1 MIDQRLAPAGR
12 AIAATQVRQ
21 RRLALLLGGAVVS
34 AAILMQSGAAHA
46 QDAPAHAAAPAHAE
60 RSIHDIDPFQ
70 KVNRGFFK
78 FHNFLDK
85 ILIRPAAMVYRAL
98 TPGPIGKAV
107 HNFLT
112 NIEEPAVALNDVA
125 QLRFKRAGQ
134 SGIRLVANTLA
145 GFGGL
150 MDVAGKA
157 GIPFHDNGFAITM
170 GRYGVGPGPYLFIP
184 MMGPSSVRDA
194 IGTFVDFTLD
204 PIKLAKYPH
213 RTEVSVG
220 LTGLQG
226 LDLRSRS
233 DADLN
238 ALYADAVDP
247 YATLR
252 SAYLQNQQ
260 NQIDGKDDAN
270 GAALPEFESIP
281 SEPAQP
287 GADQGA
293 PPAEAAPPPPAEP
306 TPAPQGAPEPQP
318 APPPGPVSLLDP
330 PVAPRP
336 MASVALAPIG
346 ETRSA
351 RPVELIEVPPAHELV
366 LAQAEAPAWR

>member
-1 MIDQRLAPAGR
+1 MIDQRLAPHSR
-12 AIAATQVRQ
+12 ALAASDLRQ
-21 RRLALLLGGAVVS
+21 RRLALLLGGAVLGL
-34 AAILMQSGAAHA
+34 ALLMQAPAVHA
-46 QDAPAHAAAPAHAE
+46 QDAPAAAAPAHAE
-60 RSIHDIDPFQ
+60 RSVHDIDPLQ
-70 KVNRGFFK
+70 KMNRAFFK

-85 ILIRPAAMVYRAL
+85 IFIRPAAMVYRAL
-98 TPGPIGKAV
+98 TPGPIGKAA

-112 NIEEPAVALNDVA
+112 NIEEPAVAVNDVL

-134 SGIRLVANTLA
+134 SGIRLVANSLA

-150 MDVAGKA
+150 IDVAGKA
-157 GIPFHDNGFAITM
+157 GIPFHDNGFAITL

-184 MMGPSSVRDA
+184 LMGPSSFRDA
-194 IGTFVDFTLD
+194 IGTFADFSLD

-226 LDLRSRS
+226 LDLRSGS
-233 DADLN
+233 DDDLK
-238 ALYADAVDP
+238 ALFADAVDP

-260 NQIDGKDDAN
+260 SQIDGRDTDGKT
-270 GAALPEFESIP
+270 LPEFESIP
-281 SEPAQP
+281 SEPSQP

-293 PPAEAAPPPPAEP
+293 PPTDAAPAETPPQPS
-306 TPAPQGAPEPQP
+306 PQASPEPQAAP
-318 APPPGPVSLLDP
+318 APPAAVSLLGP
-330 PVAPRP
+330 VPTSRPVA
-336 MASVALAPIG
+336 SIALAPIG

-351 RPVELIEVPPAHELV
+351 RPVELVDVPPAREFV
-366 LAQAEAPAWR
+366 LAQAEAQAWR